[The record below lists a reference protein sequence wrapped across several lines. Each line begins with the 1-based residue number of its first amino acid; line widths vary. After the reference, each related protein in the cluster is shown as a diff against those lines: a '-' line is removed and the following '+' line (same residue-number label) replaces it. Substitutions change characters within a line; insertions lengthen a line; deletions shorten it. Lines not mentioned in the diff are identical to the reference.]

1 MSEAVW
7 IITRGDIISTV
18 SLDWL
23 LLLSLSE
30 RDGGLKGNSIELVG
44 WDKDIKISGVYRGIK
59 SVDKDILF
67 CFDFDK

>member
-7 IITRGDIISTV
+7 IITRDDIISTV